1 MQSAET
7 LGDRIAGLESSPA
20 HLRLR
25 QDLQQRRQLRLQV
38 RHAQLPYHLQHSLP
52 GNRGGGQPRVP
63 LHSIFRG
70 ELARVPAFPVALHG
84 TTHEPQQHRLHR
96 QRSQCETG
104 PFQDVGEEL
113 ALPGRAARMISRWR
127 PASVCLCRSWP
138 RGIEPA
144 HRTASQVS
152 PWPQQRGSSS
162 RDRPA
167 AKDSLRKS
175 RCVHAGRVWAGG
187 PP

>member
-1 MQSAET
+1 MRSFPITSSTRFLET
-7 LGDRIAGLESSPA
+7 E
-20 HLRLR
+20 
-25 QDLQQRRQLRLQV
+25 RR
-38 RHAQLPYHLQHSLP
+38 
-52 GNRGGGQPRVP
+52 GQPRIP
-63 LHSIFRG
+63 LHWKFKDQR
-70 ELARVPAFPVALHG
+70 ARVPAFPVALHG

-96 QRSQCETG
+96 KRSQCETG

-167 AKDSLRKS
+167 AKDRSES
-175 RCVHAGRVWAGG
+175 RGACTQGLGG
-187 PP
+187 WPTIERDEALLFSTHSSACTTGA